1 MDRRRPGMA
10 VRRGLPAESSG
21 RTDARGVGTA
31 FFPGGGRLGDELTG
45 PRTLGYLVLR
55 VCERLALREAEFDA
69 ATRADQLRWLGY
81 ERLRL
86 KEEAAARAG
95 ER

>member
-1 MDRRRPGMA
+1 
-10 VRRGLPAESSG
+10 
-21 RTDARGVGTA
+21 
-31 FFPGGGRLGDELTG
+31 
-45 PRTLGYLVLR
+45 VLR

-69 ATRADQLRWLGY
+69 ATLADQLRWLGY

-86 KEEAAARAG
+86 KEEAAARSV